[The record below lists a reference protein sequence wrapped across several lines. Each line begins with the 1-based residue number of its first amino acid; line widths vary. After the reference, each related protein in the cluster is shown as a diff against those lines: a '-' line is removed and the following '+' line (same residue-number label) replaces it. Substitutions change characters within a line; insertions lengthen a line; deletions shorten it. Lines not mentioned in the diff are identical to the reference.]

1 MDQLSET
8 TRRVVE
14 ILIRD
19 WILWVAILTV
29 VLVFALYLYFNPRA
43 TEFFTGAQKPAQKT
57 LGELAAEDKEQSE
70 EQIEAAAKARGSTP
84 QPTA

>member
-19 WILWVAILTV
+19 WILWVAILSV
-29 VLVFALYLYFNPRA
+29 VLAFALYLYFNPRA
-43 TEFFTGAQKPAQKT
+43 TEFFTGAPKQKS
-57 LGELAAEDKEQSE
+57 LGELAAEDKEQPAE
-70 EQIEAAAKARGSTP
+70 EEIEAAAKVRGATP